1 MSLNGPNGICIYI
14 TMFEF
19 ICGEKSFRCSHKSW
33 NELRN
38 NIILATIEYLED
50 LLNSTKDIPEH
61 EVYNHDYYG
70 LHALNLLEQFYKET
84 KDTPEDRIVLLS
96 KLVRTNMF
104 YINALIYFGIIGVY
118 ELCYKT
124 DGEGHYSPGNAL
136 NIFLL
141 LNKIEPY
148 LQKKEE
154 IYYFIYLIKDFNCA
168 IYDVVQESFQ
178 SMENIKIL

>member
-1 MSLNGPNGICIYI
+1 
-14 TMFEF
+14 MFEF
-19 ICGEKSFRCSHKSW
+19 ICGDKRFHCSHKSW

-50 LLNSTKDIPEH
+50 TLNTTEEIPDH
-61 EVYNHDYYG
+61 EVYNHDYYA
-70 LHALNLLEQFYKET
+70 LHALHLLEQFYKET
-84 KDTPEDRIVLLS
+84 KDTPVDRIVLLS

-104 YINALIYFGIIGVY
+104 FINALTYFGIIGLY

-136 NIFLL
+136 NISLL
-141 LNKIEPY
+141 LDKIEPY

-154 IYYFIYLIKDFNCA
+154 IYYFIYLIKDFNCS
-168 IYDVVQESFQ
+168 IYDVVQESYQ
-178 SMENIKIL
+178 SMQNIKIL